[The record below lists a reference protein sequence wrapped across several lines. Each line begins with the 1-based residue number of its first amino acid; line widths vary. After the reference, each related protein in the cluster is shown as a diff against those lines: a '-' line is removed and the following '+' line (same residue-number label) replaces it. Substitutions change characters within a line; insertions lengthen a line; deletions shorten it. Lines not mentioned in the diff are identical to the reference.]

1 MKKTIVILCL
11 FSSSILI
18 SQNCKELVV
27 EVYDEIIK
35 SIGNNFPYPPDLI
48 FKNTTTDI
56 AYFSSQGIIIEN
68 KIINHFCGDPNFK
81 KKISYII
88 AHELAH
94 HYLNHD
100 WMSNSGLGY
109 SSSIGEFIEE
119 KSSSYEQKK
128 LSETQAD
135 LFGGFFGQI
144 AGLNTLSFGEEVIRE
159 VYDVYGLKKEIKG
172 YPSLNERIQIIN
184 SKIDEVNNL
193 AKIFEIGNVLLR
205 LGEYE
210 LAKKCFQEILN
221 KGFTSRE
228 IYNNLGLVYLLYGIS
243 IEDEKI
249 SKYQYPVYLDYQ
261 TRANLDKTRSVSLL
275 DDPKKML
282 SEARKLFIQSKK
294 LDQDYLPAE
303 QNIYVLDFIENV
315 DDKKAREL
323 ILNKIKASNISSK
336 NKVDFEIINGIINHE
351 KKKKLEKK
359 LENASSISL
368 YNFSKEIKENK
379 SIDLNWLIEK
389 NIIDSSIVILGLER
403 PFIKISVNRKL
414 RITEKKIEEGF
425 IYEINKSQYLI
436 KMNQKILDNYDVET
450 VNHTKYGEN
459 YYLITKT
466 E

>member
-1 MKKTIVILCL
+1 
-11 FSSSILI
+11 
-18 SQNCKELVV
+18 
-27 EVYDEIIK
+27 
-35 SIGNNFPYPPDLI
+35 
-48 FKNTTTDI
+48 
-56 AYFSSQGIIIEN
+56 
-68 KIINHFCGDPNFK
+68 
-81 KKISYII
+81 
-88 AHELAH
+88 
-94 HYLNHD
+94 
-100 WMSNSGLGY
+100 
-109 SSSIGEFIEE
+109 
-119 KSSSYEQKK
+119 
-128 LSETQAD
+128 
-135 LFGGFFGQI
+135 
-144 AGLNTLSFGEEVIRE
+144 
-159 VYDVYGLKKEIKG
+159 
-172 YPSLNERIQIIN
+172 
-184 SKIDEVNNL
+184 
-193 AKIFEIGNVLLR
+193 VLLR

-210 LAKKCFQEILN
+210 LAKNCFEEILN
-221 KGFTSRE
+221 KRFTSRE
-228 IYNNLGLVYLLYGIS
+228 IYNNLGLVYLLHGIS

-359 LENASSISL
+359 LENASPISL

-379 SIDLNWLIEK
+379 SIDINWLTDM
-389 NIIDSSIVILGLER
+389 NIVDSSIIILGLER
-403 PFIKISVNRKL
+403 PYNKISINRKL
-414 RITEKKIEEGF
+414 RITEKKIEDGY

-436 KMNQKILDNYDVET
+436 KMNKEVLDSYDVQEI
-450 VNHTKYGEN
+450 NHIKYAEN

>member
-1 MKKTIVILCL
+1 MRKTIIILCL
-11 FSSSILI
+11 FSSSILF

-109 SSSIGEFIEE
+109 SSSIGEFIDE

-159 VYDVYGLKKEIKG
+159 GYDVYGLKKEIKG

-436 KMNQKILDNYDVET
+436 KMNQKILDNYDVEK